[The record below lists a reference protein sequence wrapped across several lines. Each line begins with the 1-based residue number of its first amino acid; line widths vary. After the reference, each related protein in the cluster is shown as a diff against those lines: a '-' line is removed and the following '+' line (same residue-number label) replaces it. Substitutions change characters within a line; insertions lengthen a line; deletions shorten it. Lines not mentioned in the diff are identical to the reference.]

1 MVDSLPLAEL
11 EFRIALLPAI
21 SRGAHLAG
29 PTLHARRLVE
39 LWKVD
44 DNDDVPLAQAFRLL
58 DAETVARA
66 ILRTSATRDYPSDPC
81 HWIFPPLA
89 DLLPELQECAWQA
102 MLDGALLVEAIK
114 GVRGTR
120 LRVVLPTEL
129 PRLAPD
135 WRLSRLVR
143 DGCDEEIGGEGRDEF
158 IDVHVRR
165 PPVERVKKAWR
176 DKPSQKDVDAAVKYL
191 VQSSPGSLS
200 EEEIW
205 QDVKVLVPSL
215 TRKQVRAAIDLVES
229 SSGNLPEEKI
239 RQVIELL
246 MPEVTREQVRA
257 AIKKHKLTRPPGRPK
272 KNSPT

>member
-58 DAETVARA
+58 DTEAVAGA
-66 ILRTSATRDYPSDPC
+66 ILRTVMAGEYPGDRR

-89 DLLPELQECAWQA
+89 DLLPELQELAWQA

-120 LRVVLPTEL
+120 PRVVLLAEL
-129 PRLAPD
+129 PRLRPD

-143 DGCDEEIGGEGRDEF
+143 VGCDGCDGEIGRGGRDEF
-158 IDVHVRR
+158 IDVRVRR
-165 PPVERVKKAWR
+165 PPAEPVKKA
-176 DKPSQKDVDAAVKYL
+176 
-191 VQSSPGSLS
+191 
-200 EEEIW
+200 
-205 QDVKVLVPSL
+205 
-215 TRKQVRAAIDLVES
+215 
-229 SSGNLPEEKI
+229 
-239 RQVIELL
+239 
-246 MPEVTREQVRA
+246 
-257 AIKKHKLTRPPGRPK
+257 
-272 KNSPT
+272 